1 MKNYTNLTKVY
12 SLDNEKKL
20 EEGKLGSRNANYVK
34 TAIIGRVNKS
44 IKYLDIYTCDNSLS
58 IISRIVCYTL
68 EDLTICITKLLPNF
82 DIDEVDYSTLS
93 CVLIY

>member
-20 EEGKLGSRNANYVK
+20 EEGKLGSRNANFVK
-34 TAIIGRVNKS
+34 TVIIGRVNKS

-58 IISRIVCYTL
+58 IISRIVCYNRK
-68 EDLTICITKLLPNF
+68 DLDLCVDKLLPNF
-82 DIDEVDYSTLS
+82 DINEVDYSTLS
-93 CVLIY
+93 CTLIY

>member
-1 MKNYTNLTKVY
+1 MKYYTNVTKVY

-34 TAIIGRVNKS
+34 TVIIGRVNKS

-58 IISRIVCYTL
+58 IISRIVCYSRKDL
-68 EDLTICITKLLPNF
+68 ELCINKLLSNF
-82 DIDEVDYSTLS
+82 DIDEIDFSTLS